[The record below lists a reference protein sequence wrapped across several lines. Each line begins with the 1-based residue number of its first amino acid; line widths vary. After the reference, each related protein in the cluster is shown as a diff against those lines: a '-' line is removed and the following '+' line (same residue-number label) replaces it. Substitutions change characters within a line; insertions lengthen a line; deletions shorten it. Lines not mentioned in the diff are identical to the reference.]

1 MHDKTNLWQTNIGQ
15 DKSWTGQ
22 KWDRT
27 NVPLNEALMHTA
39 VIIILSVAI
48 LKNFKFTVFAK

>member
-48 LKNFKFTVFAK
+48 LKFF

>member
-1 MHDKTNLWQTNIGQ
+1 MTDKHG
-15 DKSWTGQ
+15 TGQ

-27 NVPLNEALMHTA
+27 NVPLNKALMHTA

-48 LKNFKFTVFAK
+48 LKIFKFTVFAK